1 MSNSISGKRFESSGS
16 TVLLQGS
23 KFSLQFMTTL
33 FLVRS
38 YRPEDYGKLAVV
50 LLVLATIDLIR
61 DFGLSDLQLS
71 RVQNSHTDKSMI
83 FRVITLNGIV
93 ASIVLVTVAILC
105 KLTVASEF
113 YFNAFLIV
121 SLIPALNGISNFI
134 RIDLLKEKRNARCW
148 IADLCATLL
157 TSFITLMILN
167 FQPNQFLLQFQLLI
181 NASLISIF
189 LAISKGRVISEYR
202 LGEIDWNVY
211 RESSNFGFNR
221 IVKFAGQ
228 NMDTLL
234 VGTILGTSILGLYNK
249 AFQLIFAPLQQTS
262 DSVGNLAIS
271 RSLAD
276 SHNLKQVIGRVSKYH
291 HQYMLIIVPP
301 LLFLAVYPRQVISL
315 LFGPNWL
322 SMASLIPFLSISGVF
337 YLNLMLINWVLVS
350 TQQSIQ
356 LLRMNLL
363 INSLLVI
370 FFLLFAQMGVRAIC
384 LSILCIYF
392 STNVFIGFAQS
403 LKGQGNLFFYF
414 RSLSVTIVKSILSLI
429 FADSFWDFL
438 QFEWSTFS
446 IALKFCLFMSSFLVI
461 SIFAGKWNI
470 PFDKDRLKRN

>member
-1 MSNSISGKRFESSGS
+1 MSNSISGQRFESSGS
-16 TVLLQGS
+16 TVFLQGS
-23 KFSLQFMTTL
+23 KFILQFMTTL

-71 RVQNSHTDKSMI
+71 RVQNSHTNKSMI
-83 FRVITLNGIV
+83 FRVIVLNGIV
-93 ASIVLVTVAILC
+93 ASIVLLTVAILC

-121 SLIPALNGISNFI
+121 SLVPALNGISNFI
-134 RIDLLKEKRNARCW
+134 RIDLLKEKRNARYW
-148 IADLCATLL
+148 IADLSATMLA
-157 TSFITLMILN
+157 SFITLMILN
-167 FQPNQFLLQFQLLI
+167 IQPYQFLLQFQLLI
-181 NASLISIF
+181 NASLIFIL

-202 LGEIDWNVY
+202 LGKIDWNVY
-211 RESSNFGFNR
+211 KKSSNFGFNR
-221 IVKFAGQ
+221 MIKFAGQ

-262 DSVGNLAIS
+262 ESVGNLAIS

-276 SHNLKQVIGRVSKYH
+276 SHNLKQVINRVSKYH

-301 LLFLAVYPRQVISL
+301 LLFLAAYPRQVISL

-337 YLNLMLINWVLVS
+337 YLNLMLINWVLIS

-356 LLRMNLL
+356 LLRINLL

-370 FFLLFAQMGVRAIC
+370 FFLLFARTGVRAIC

-392 STNVFIGFAQS
+392 FTNLFIGFTQS
-403 LKGQGNLFFYF
+403 LKGQGNLIFYF
-414 RSLSVTIVKSILSLI
+414 RSLSVTIVQSILSLI
-429 FADSFWDFL
+429 FVDSFWVFL
-438 QFEWSTFS
+438 QLERSSFS
-446 IALKFCLFMSSFLVI
+446 IAVKFFLFMSSFLVFSKFPRRLNI
-461 SIFAGKWNI
+461 SLDQK
-470 PFDKDRLKRN
+470 KLKRN